1 MKPDPQPGDPSP
13 APLDGY
19 YAECAYVPT
28 WQAELAPAW
37 LDHVALWAGL
47 AAPRAE
53 PGAPFRYLEVGCGLG
68 WTLNLLAAANPE
80 GQFVGIDAMGEQIAQ
95 ARAVARA
102 AGLTNVRFVHAT
114 LEQVRSR
121 RFPRFHY
128 LVAHGVYTWVSD
140 HNASLLFELAA
151 RVLIP
156 GGLCYLGYNVEPGW
170 SALRPAQQLLFTAM
184 RDQHASHTGAAID
197 AARALVRQ
205 VRDLSNTRLG
215 LAEHGSE
222 LLDRLLDMPSAYL
235 GHEFL
240 NAHWRPVFVTE
251 AHARARQA
259 ALDYVGSARLALRY
273 DDYLLRRAQRALLAA
288 QPPGTQRE
296 LVKDSCLGQMLRT
309 DVFVKGGHSLSLRA
323 QRDQRAHATFA
334 LSVAPPH
341 VHYDVQTP
349 AGRLRFDRPAV
360 RVLVQALASGPC
372 RVTDVARRVP
382 RHGCSLSALLAA
394 LDLLLFSGAIMPV
407 DPRKAAPRATA
418 MNALLRA
425 GAGTGTNPASS
436 GMAPQVGRHGTALRV
451 AAIELLLLTHR
462 GARPPGLRVARAL
475 LAARGLDAG
484 QAEAGAQDL
493 RACLR
498 LWPTRQRWL
507 RGFGVA

>member
-1 MKPDPQPGDPSP
+1 MQS
-13 APLDGY
+13 
-19 YAECAYVPT
+19 E
-28 WQAELAPAW
+28 
-37 LDHVALWAGL
+37 
-47 AAPRAE
+47 
-53 PGAPFRYLEVGCGLG
+53 
-68 WTLNLLAAANPE
+68 
-80 GQFVGIDAMGEQIAQ
+80 
-95 ARAVARA
+95 
-102 AGLTNVRFVHAT
+102 HAT
-114 LEQVRSR
+114 
-121 RFPRFHY
+121 
-128 LVAHGVYTWVSD
+128 G
-140 HNASLLFELAA
+140 
-151 RVLIP
+151 
-156 GGLCYLGYNVEPGW
+156 
-170 SALRPAQQLLFTAM
+170 
-184 RDQHASHTGAAID
+184 TGAAID

-251 AHARARQA
+251 AHARARRA
-259 ALDYVGSARLALRY
+259 GLAYVGSARLALRY
-273 DDYLLRRAQRALLAA
+273 DDYVLRREQRALLAS

-349 AGRLRFDRPAV
+349 AGRLRFARPAV

-372 RVTDVARRVP
+372 RVRDVARRVP

-394 LDLLLFSGAIMPV
+394 LDLLLFSGAVMPV

-436 GMAPQVGRHGTALRV
+436 GMAPQVGRYGAALRV
-451 AAIELLLLTHR
+451 AAVELLLLGQR
-462 GARPPGLRVARAL
+462 GARPPGLSATRAL
-475 LAARGLDAG
+475 LAIRGFDPDRIPG
-484 QAEAGAQDL
+484 GGQDL

-498 LWPTRQRWL
+498 QWPARRRWL
-507 RGFGVA
+507 RSVGVA